1 MFAKPRNASEP
12 AAHSNLNIV
21 HVVDSL
27 EMGGLERVTTDLAKA
42 QKAAGHHV
50 SVFSINTSA
59 TGLKDELKTAGIEV
73 IEGHKKTTFDR
84 KVLSALR
91 YWIRDQHIEVVH
103 AHNFVP
109 NYHAAFATLGL
120 RNRPVQICTCHD
132 MGMRLSNRKLRW
144 LFKWSLTRTAE
155 VAMVGKQVYDRYL
168 SMGLVKADRAHA
180 VLNGIPVD
188 RFSASTQRRQQ
199 ARLALDLTEQNMVI
213 GCVGRLVPL
222 KNHQRVIDVMPAL
235 LVRHPELRLVIVGDG
250 ERRQALNDQVTRM
263 GLESHVHLTGQCKN
277 VSDLL
282 PAFDI
287 FALPSQTEGV
297 SIALLEACATGLA
310 VIATRVGGNPEIIHD
325 QETGLLIPPDDNTA
339 LQAALIQMIESQA
352 LRQNLGQRAAAWVRQ
367 HASDLTL
374 RKAYDQCYARARLRA
389 QALR

>member
-1 MFAKPRNASEP
+1 MPAHHPHSHLP
-12 AAHSNLNIV
+12 AARAHLNIV

-27 EMGGLERVTTDLAKA
+27 EVGGLERVTTDLAKA
-42 QKAAGHHV
+42 QKAAGHRV
-50 SVFSINTSA
+50 SVFSINST
-59 TGLKDELKTAGIEV
+59 TGLKAELQAAGIEV
-73 IEGHKKTTFDR
+73 IEGHKKTSLDR
-84 KVLSALR
+84 QVLGALR
-91 YWIRDQHIEVVH
+91 SWIRSQHIDVVH

-120 RNRPVQICTCHD
+120 RHRPVQVCTCHD

-168 SMGLVKADRAHA
+168 SLGLVRPERAHA

-188 RFSASTQRRQQ
+188 RFMASAERRTA
-199 ARLALDLTEQNMVI
+199 ARSDLGLTEQDLVI

-222 KNHQRVIDVMPAL
+222 KNHQRMIDVMPAL
-235 LVRHPELRLVIVGDG
+235 LAGHPDLKLVIVGDG
-250 ERRQALNDQVTRM
+250 ERRQALTDQVKQL
-263 GLESHVHLTGQCKN
+263 GLEGHVLMAGQRSN
-277 VSDLL
+277 VSQLL

-310 VIATRVGGNPEIIHD
+310 VVATRVGGNPEIVQD
-325 QETGLLIPPDDNTA
+325 ALTGLLIPPDDNAA
-339 LQAALIQMIESQA
+339 LQAALSQLLDA
-352 LRQNLGQRAAAWVRQ
+352 PLKRQEMGHQAAKWVRE
-367 HASDLTL
+367 HASDLAL
-374 RKAYDQCYARARLRA
+374 REAYDRCYARALSRR
-389 QALR
+389 

>member
-1 MFAKPRNASEP
+1 MSAPSHSSHLP
-12 AAHSNLNIV
+12 AARAHLNIV

-27 EMGGLERVTTDLAKA
+27 EVGGLERVTTDLAKA
-42 QKAAGHHV
+42 QKAAGHQV
-50 SVFSINTSA
+50 SVFSINTT
-59 TGLKDELKTAGIEV
+59 TGLKAELQAAGIEV
-73 IEGHKKTTFDR
+73 IEGHKKTSLDR
-84 KVLSALR
+84 QVLGGLR
-91 YWIRDQHIEVVH
+91 RWIRSQHIDVVH

-120 RNRPVQICTCHD
+120 RHRPVQICTCHD

-155 VAMVGKQVYDRYL
+155 VAMVGKQVYERYL
-168 SMGLVKADRAHA
+168 SLGLVQADRAHA

-188 RFSASTQRRQQ
+188 RFTASRERRSN
-199 ARLALDLTEQNMVI
+199 ARSELGLNEQDLVI

-222 KNHQRVIDVMPAL
+222 KNHQRMIDVMPSL
-235 LVRHPELRLVIVGDG
+235 LTQHPGLKLVIVGDG
-250 ERRQALNDQVTRM
+250 ERRQALTDQIKQL
-263 GLESHVHLTGQCKN
+263 GLEANVLLAGQRSN

-310 VIATRVGGNPEIIHD
+310 VVATNVGGNPEIVRD
-325 QETGLLIPPDDNTA
+325 QVTGLLIPTDDN
-339 LQAALIQMIESQA
+339 AALEAALSQLLDTPDRRQGLGLRAANWVRENASDQA
-352 LRQNLGQRAAAWVRQ
+352 LL
-367 HASDLTL
+367 
-374 RKAYDQCYARARLRA
+374 KAYDQCYAK
-389 QALR
+389 ALGRQ

>member
-1 MFAKPRNASEP
+1 MSADKPHPSHLP
-12 AAHSNLNIV
+12 ATRAHLNIV

-27 EMGGLERVTTDLAKA
+27 EVGGLERVTTDLAKA

-50 SVFSINTSA
+50 SVFSINTT
-59 TGLKDELKTAGIEV
+59 TGLKAELQAADIEV
-73 IEGHKKTTFDR
+73 IEGHKKTSLDR
-84 KVLSALR
+84 QVLGSLR
-91 YWIRDQHIEVVH
+91 RWIRSQHIDVVH

-120 RNRPVQICTCHD
+120 RKRPVQICTCHD

-168 SMGLVKADRAHA
+168 SLGLVKPDHAHA

-188 RFSASTQRRQQ
+188 RFIASAERRAQ
-199 ARLALDLTEQNMVI
+199 ARTALSLNEHDLVI

-222 KNHQRVIDVMPAL
+222 KNHQRMIDVMPAL
-235 LVRHPELRLVIVGDG
+235 LAAHPELKLVIVGDG
-250 ERRQALNDQVTRM
+250 ERRQALADQVAR
-263 GLESHVHLTGQCKN
+263 LNLQRNVHLAGQRNN

-310 VIATRVGGNPEIIHD
+310 VLATRVGGNPEIVHD
-325 QETGLLIPPDDNTA
+325 QSTGLLIPPDDNTA
-339 LQAALIQMIESQA
+339 LQAALTQLIEA
-352 LRQNLGQRAAAWVRQ
+352 PGLRQDLGQRAATWVRQ
-367 HASDLTL
+367 NASDRAL
-374 RKAYDQCYARARLRA
+374 REAYDRCYAKALSRA
-389 QALR
+389 

>member
-1 MFAKPRNASEP
+1 MTTTPSPRQQP
-12 AAHSNLNIV
+12 ATFQPLNIV

-27 EMGGLERVTTDLAKA
+27 EVGGLERVTTDLAKA
-42 QKAAGHHV
+42 QKAAGHQV
-50 SVFSINTSA
+50 SVFSINTT
-59 TGLKDELKTAGIEV
+59 TGLKAELLDAGITV
-73 IEGHKKTTFDR
+73 VEGHKKTSLDR
-84 KVLSALR
+84 QVLGVLR
-91 YWIRDQHIEVVH
+91 QWIKRNQIDVVH

-120 RNRPVQICTCHD
+120 SKRPVQICTCHD

-168 SMGLVKADRAHA
+168 AMGLVSTDRANA

-188 RFSASTQRRQQ
+188 KFAASPEQRTQ
-199 ARLALDLTEQNMVI
+199 ARIALGLSPNDLVI

-222 KNHQRVIDVMPAL
+222 KNHHRMIDIMPAL
-235 LVRHPELRLVIVGDG
+235 LEQHPGLKLVIVGDG
-250 ERRQALNDQVTRM
+250 ERHQALAEQIRRLA
-263 GLESHVHLTGQCKN
+263 LEQNVILAGQRSN
-277 VSDLL
+277 VSTLL

-297 SIALLEACATGLA
+297 SIALLEACATGLP
-310 VIATRVGGNPEIIHD
+310 VVATRVGGNPEIIED
-325 QETGLLIPPDDNTA
+325 QVTGLLIPTDDNVA
-339 LQAALIQMIESQA
+339 LESSLRQLIDSPQTRQELGMRAAQWVRAHASDQA
-352 LRQNLGQRAAAWVRQ
+352 LR
-367 HASDLTL
+367 T
-374 RKAYDQCYARARLRA
+374 AYDACYARALNRG